1 MNVQA
6 VIKCIDLCS
15 YPEVK
20 HVENNS
26 LFQVEFSKR
35 YVLKAHG

>member
-6 VIKCIDLCS
+6 VIMCIDLCR
-15 YPEVK
+15 YPIVK

-26 LFQVEFSKR
+26 LFQVELSI
-35 YVLKAHG
+35 G